1 MINIID
7 GQIDLR
13 SLEIEDIIDVDVLQ
27 RFLDNFAIGMNCAA
41 VSVNRKGEEVTR
53 PSHYRSFCSNFIH
66 ASTLG
71 DSRCAVCHNQMGEE
85 AIKMGR
91 PYIGSCHAGLIDFA
105 APIIIRG
112 EHVGTVLGGQILSS
126 QPMESNIKKVAKELS
141 LPEEKLWDAAQKIDI
156 VPRDNITAAAEVL
169 FVVVGN
175 LAENG
180 FKRIEIELLSKA
192 LADSFIQISGTINML
207 AESAINIS
215 ASQSNLS
222 DEITGVGGVT
232 KEISGILKEIT
243 KVADKTKLIGL
254 NASIEAARLG
264 NDGRVFSVVAEEIRS
279 LAENSKQTALQIDV
293 LNNQITQK
301 IETTMQGAEK
311 TLSIT
316 QEQSA
321 AMEELSATIQNL
333 VELAENLNRMF
344 IDK

>member
-1 MINIID
+1 MVNIID
-7 GQIDLR
+7 GQIDLK
-13 SLEIEDIIDVDVLQ
+13 SLEIEDIIDVNVLQ
-27 RFLDNFAIGMNCAA
+27 KFLDNFAIGMNCAA

-85 AIKMGR
+85 AIRMGR
-91 PYIGSCHAGLIDFA
+91 PYIGACHAGLIDFA

-112 EHVGTVLGGQILSS
+112 EHLGTVLGGQILDK
-126 QPMESNIKKVAKELS
+126 QPIESNINKVARELS
-141 LPEEKLWDAAQKIDI
+141 LPEEKLWEAAQKIDI
-156 VPRDNITAAAEVL
+156 VAKDNITAAAEVL

-215 ASQSNLS
+215 ASQSDLT
-222 DEITGVGGVT
+222 DEINGVGGVT
-232 KEISGILKEIT
+232 KEISAILKDIT

-311 TLSIT
+311 TLNIT

-344 IDK
+344 TDK

>member
-27 RFLDNFAIGMNCAA
+27 KFLDNFAIGMNCAA

-112 EHVGTVLGGQILSS
+112 EHIGTVLGGQILSS
-126 QPMESNIKKVAKELS
+126 QPMESNIKQVAKELS
-141 LPEEKLWDAAQKIDI
+141 LPEGKLWDAAQKIDI

-215 ASQSNLS
+215 ASQSDLS
-222 DEITGVGGVT
+222 NEITGVGGVT

-311 TLSIT
+311 TLNIT